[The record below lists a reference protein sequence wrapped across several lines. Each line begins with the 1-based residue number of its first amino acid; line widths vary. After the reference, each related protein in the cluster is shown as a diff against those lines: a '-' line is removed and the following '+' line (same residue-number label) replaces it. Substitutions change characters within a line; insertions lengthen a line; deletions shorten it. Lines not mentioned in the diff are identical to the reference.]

1 MPQFNCDTLTLRLG
15 GRSLNMKKVM
25 IATPAYDGKVHAH
38 YATSL
43 VDTVM
48 GLVQNGYQPNIQLA
62 VGGSLLV
69 HDRNRILMKFM
80 QSDCE
85 FLLCLDSDLGW
96 NPHAVVRLLE
106 IGKEMSGGCYP
117 ARDGKGFHFRP
128 ILNEDKSIAIEK
140 ETGLLKMENIPAG
153 FMLLRRSAVEKMQQ
167 HFAHTYYKPK
177 SDLMA
182 HDDGYMLFAL
192 EVHDGEFWGEDY
204 VFCRRAIQAG
214 LDIWVD
220 PTIEF
225 NHAGVQGR
233 LIDVLTTN
241 PEEAAK

>member
-1 MPQFNCDTLTLRLG
+1 MQ
-15 GRSLNMKKVM
+15 KVM
-25 IATPAYDGKVHAH
+25 IATPAYDGKVFAQ

-43 VDTVM
+43 IDTVM
-48 GLVQNGYQPNIQLA
+48 VLAQNGYACNIQLA

-96 NPHAVVRLLE
+96 NPQAVVRLLN

-128 ILNEDKSIAIEK
+128 VFNEDKSIVVEK
-140 ETGLLKMENIPAG
+140 ETGLLKMESIPAG
-153 FMLLRRSAVEKMQQ
+153 FMLLRRSAIEKMQQ
-167 HFAHTYYKPK
+167 NFAHTYYKPK
-177 SDLMA
+177 SKENA
-182 HDDGYMLFAL
+182 NDDGYMLFAL
-192 EVHDGEFWGEDY
+192 EVYEGEFWGEDY
-204 VFCRRAIQAG
+204 VFCRRATQSGI
-214 LDIWVD
+214 DIWVD

-225 NHAGVQGR
+225 NHAGISGR
-233 LIDVLTTN
+233 LIDVLTTKF
-241 PEEAAK
+241 EEAAK